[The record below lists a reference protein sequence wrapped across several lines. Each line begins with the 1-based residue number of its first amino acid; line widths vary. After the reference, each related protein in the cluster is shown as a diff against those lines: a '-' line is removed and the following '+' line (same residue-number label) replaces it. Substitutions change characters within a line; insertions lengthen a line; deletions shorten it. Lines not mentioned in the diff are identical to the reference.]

1 MFLTDFLF
9 LEIYR
14 HGFGALS
21 YKIKFI
27 FQVPYFTTKSGPV
40 LVRLRYSDTVASVA
54 QCMVRSESKDRWK
67 RRVKSCWG
75 EKMTRPPTLGLATSW

>member
-27 FQVPYFTTKSGPV
+27 FQVRTLFHNKIWTSFSEIA
-40 LVRLRYSDTVASVA
+40 LLRYRSVGGA
-54 QCMVRSESKDRWK
+54 VHGSESKDRWK

-75 EKMTRPPTLGLATSW
+75 EKMTWPPTLGLATLW

>member
-14 HGFGALS
+14 HGLGALS
-21 YKIKFI
+21 NKIKFI

-40 LVRLRYSDTVASVA
+40 LVRFALLRYRSVGGA
-54 QCMVRSESKDRWK
+54 VHGSESKDRWK
-67 RRVKSCWG
+67 RCWG
-75 EKMTRPPTLGLATSW
+75 EKMTRPPTLGLATL